1 MILLKN
7 NYSEEDE
14 KLFSTGDSELDD
26 ILEEV
31 YYSGISDGYDYF
43 QKEFGNKENKIK
55 KNKWIKELGKKFE
68 TEGPYIENASRK
80 YGEAE
85 GKLLGRYEGKRDL
98 LNKLKDKMSHDEHYN
113 ELIKAVEKRRG
124 GSENLLRN
132 WYRGGDRMHIGR
144 ERLHEIQA
152 RESGLN
158 RSINSKFEAA
168 RSMTGD
174 VSKQFME
181 INKRRMEKYKSTKNP
196 VKREAIIKELS
207 SLPHEQGHNPKISV
221 SEVKKDLSNVFKKY
235 GKKSSSVGHE
245 LKQGI
250 QGISNG
256 YKKGIELS
264 RKTASAAIQ
273 KIKKIGKKLIK

>member
-7 NYSEEDE
+7 NYYEEDE
-14 KLFSTGDSELDD
+14 RLFSTGDEELDD

-31 YYSGISDGYDYF
+31 YYSGIEDGYDYF

-55 KNKWIKELGKKFE
+55 RNEWLKELGKKYE
-68 TEGPYIENASRK
+68 NESPYIENASRR

-98 LNKLKDKMSHDEHYN
+98 LNKLKDKMSHDEQYN

-124 GSENLLRN
+124 GEENFLRN

-152 RESGLN
+152 QESGLN

-168 RSMTGD
+168 GSRRSGE

-181 INKRRMEKYKSTKNP
+181 MNKRRMEKYKSA
-196 VKREAIIKELS
+196 KRKADITKELS
-207 SLPHEQGHNPKISV
+207 ILPHEQGHNPKVSV

-235 GKKSSSVGHE
+235 GKKSSSVGHK

-256 YKKGIELS
+256 YKKGIGLS
-264 RKTASAAIQ
+264 KKTASAAIQ